1 MTLVPRIAIASAL
14 AALPLDEDLP
24 ALHAALDAAGLQ
36 HETLSWDD
44 PTVSWQRFDAV
55 LLRSTWDYTQRLPEF
70 LAWCER
76 VSALTR
82 LLNPLPIVRWNTD
95 KHYLGEL
102 AAKGVPVID
111 SFYVEPGQAGD
122 GFPDLA
128 EFVVKPTVGAGS
140 RDTQRYVR
148 EERGAAIAHVQRL
161 LDAQRAVLVQ
171 PYLSAVD
178 TQGETAL
185 LFFAGKFSHA
195 IRKGPLLKRGEG
207 PTRALFAPEH
217 ISAREPSAQ
226 EMATARK
233 VLAALPVQSLLYAR
247 VDLLPSAQGPQLL
260 ELELTEP
267 SLFFPTHPNAA
278 ERFVAAL
285 KERLS

>member
-82 LLNPLPIVRWNTD
+82 LLNPLSIVRWNTD

-102 AAKGVPVID
+102 AA
-111 SFYVEPGQAGD
+111 
-122 GFPDLA
+122 
-128 EFVVKPTVGAGS
+128 
-140 RDTQRYVR
+140 
-148 EERGAAIAHVQRL
+148 
-161 LDAQRAVLVQ
+161 
-171 PYLSAVD
+171 
-178 TQGETAL
+178 
-185 LFFAGKFSHA
+185 
-195 IRKGPLLKRGEG
+195 
-207 PTRALFAPEH
+207 
-217 ISAREPSAQ
+217 
-226 EMATARK
+226 
-233 VLAALPVQSLLYAR
+233 
-247 VDLLPSAQGPQLL
+247 
-260 ELELTEP
+260 
-267 SLFFPTHPNAA
+267 
-278 ERFVAAL
+278 
-285 KERLS
+285 